1 MLKVRGNRIDQA
13 EIEQALIRLADVVH
27 VAVITFERAEGVLSL
42 AAHVVLTPGSER
54 TITDLLPDAGIS
66 GKTDFLR
73 LAGIHWP
80 LPRHCWKRRQRLGC
94 VCR

>member
-42 AAHVVLTPGSER
+42 GPMS
-54 TITDLLPDAGIS
+54 
-66 GKTDFLR
+66 
-73 LAGIHWP
+73 
-80 LPRHCWKRRQRLGC
+80 C
-94 VCR
+94 